1 MRPNIIIFYVND
13 PTASA
18 RFCGRLFDI
27 NPVEE
32 SPAFVVFALGKQ
44 QEVAPTVSALPGA
57 AELTVTV
64 DSRDAVDS
72 TFEKWQNAGVT
83 IALDRMRPGDGIV
96 IYSPKAEYA
105 KPYRLQAFTALGTVG
120 DEPARQVDAGGGF
133 LPFRR
138 HVKSE
143 PIAEVPLLPMLESL
157 SFIKNKSAYGAVF
170 RFGVVQIPESD
181 FRLIGNAMHA
191 FGS

>member
-18 RFCGRLFDI
+18 RVYGRLFDI

-32 SPAFVVFALGKQ
+32 SPAFVVFALWTP

-57 AELTVTV
+57 AELTVTI

-83 IALDRMRPGDGIV
+83 IALAPTRLDFGYGFAANDLDGHVVRVFSPGSV
-96 IYSPKAEYA
+96 
-105 KPYRLQAFTALGTVG
+105 
-120 DEPARQVDAGGGF
+120 
-133 LPFRR
+133 
-138 HVKSE
+138 
-143 PIAEVPLLPMLESL
+143 ES
-157 SFIKNKSAYGAVF
+157 
-170 RFGVVQIPESD
+170 
-181 FRLIGNAMHA
+181 
-191 FGS
+191 